1 MSDQPRVFRQLLRL
15 REVQTTTGLSRSA
28 IYALASRGQ
37 FPGPIKI
44 GPRASAWVAAEID
57 AWIERKIAERL
68 TP

>member
-15 REVQTTTGLSRSA
+15 REVQTTTALSRSA
-28 IYALASRGQ
+28 IYDLASRGQ
-37 FPGPIKI
+37 FPVPIKI

>member
-28 IYALASRGQ
+28 IYDLASRGL

-57 AWIERKIAERL
+57 AWIERKVAERM